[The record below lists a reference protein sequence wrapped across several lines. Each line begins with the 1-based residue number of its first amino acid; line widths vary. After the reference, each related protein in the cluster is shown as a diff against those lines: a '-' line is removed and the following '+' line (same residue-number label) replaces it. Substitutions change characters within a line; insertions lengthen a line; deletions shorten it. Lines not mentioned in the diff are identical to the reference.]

1 LVRTAYGIRKEFGD
15 NRLEG
20 LIEVMRSSHYI
31 VECFEE
37 CREEV
42 KKSNRTKSKD
52 TREDWKILKG
62 ENYKAPDLKP
72 IIKKYHLHCKI

>member
-1 LVRTAYGIRKEFGD
+1 MVWTAYGIRKEFGD

-20 LIEVMRSSHYI
+20 LTEVMKASHYI

-42 KKSNRTKSKD
+42 KRSNRTKSKE
-52 TREDWKILKG
+52 TRED
-62 ENYKAPDLKP
+62 
-72 IIKKYHLHCKI
+72 